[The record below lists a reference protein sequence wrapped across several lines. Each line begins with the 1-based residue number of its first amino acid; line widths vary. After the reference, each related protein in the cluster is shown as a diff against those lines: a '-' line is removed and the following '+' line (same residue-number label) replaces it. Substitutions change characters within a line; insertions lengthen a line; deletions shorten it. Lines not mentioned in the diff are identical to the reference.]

1 MQHLIYSTQI
11 DGFETGA
18 SYSNPEYYRG
28 EVHAA
33 DKVTV
38 IGDWPDIVE
47 AYSAKGIEVEV
58 IDVPQKPTAGGIG
71 TDSGDQ
77 FSDEQLRD
85 AIEAVTGKKTH
96 PSMKRENLIAQYN
109 KLNAQQQ

>member
-1 MQHLIYSTQI
+1 MDHLIYSTQV

-38 IGDWPDIVE
+38 YGDWPNIVE

-58 IDVPQKPTAGGIG
+58 INAPQKTHVDGIG

-77 FSDEQLRD
+77 FSNEQLRE

-96 PSMKRENLIAQYN
+96 PAMKRENLIAQFN